1 MDNEAAYFVED
12 LIGCK
17 VVTTEGL
24 DLGELFDVMR
34 TGANDVYVVR
44 KEDKETLVPALK
56 DVVIKVDLTER
67 RIEVCLPEGLV

>member
-17 VVTTEGL
+17 VVTTAGVE
-24 DLGELFDVMR
+24 LGELSDVMR
-34 TGANDVYVVR
+34 TGANDVYVVWNG
-44 KEDKETLVPALK
+44 EKETLVPALK